1 MTHEDKSFMTQFA
14 AVLGGLVIIAIIC
27 FIIAS
32 SVADEGLVTDES
44 AVRLAA
50 LQRIRPAGRVVTAG
64 SAEQQAG
71 TAAASEAAAT
81 AAPAAAIV
89 VARLEELDLGQGE
102 TVYKSAC
109 FACHDTGVAGS
120 PKLGDAAVW
129 EPRIAQGLQT
139 LVDRA
144 INGFQNI
151 GFMPPK
157 GGNPT
162 LSDQEVAAAVGYM
175 VTHSQ

>member
-14 AVLGGLVIIAIIC
+14 AVLGGLVIIAILC

-32 SVADEGLVTDES
+32 SVADEGLVIDDS
-44 AVRLAA
+44 ALQLAA
-50 LQRIRPAGRVVTAG
+50 LQRIQPAGRVVMAD
-64 SAEQQAG
+64 SAE
-71 TAAASEAAAT
+71 AAT

-89 VARLEELDLGQGE
+89 VASLEELDPGQGE

-120 PKLGDAAVW
+120 PKLGDTAIW

-139 LVDRA
+139 LVDHA
-144 INGFQNI
+144 INGFQNV

-175 VTHSQ
+175 VIH